1 MKIKRNPLRKWYLLI
16 IVLLIGG
23 MTTMNSCRR
32 ARYRRMIKMRRAGFK
47 RQKRHK
53 GAYQRKL
60 RKKAVH
66 TNSTYYI
73 KQKRN
78 YRRRPWY
85 SN

>member
-1 MKIKRNPLRKWYLLI
+1 MKVIRNPLRKWYLLL
-16 IVLLIGG
+16 IVLLIGT
-23 MTTMNSCRR
+23 MTMNSCRR
-32 ARYRRMIKMRRAGFK
+32 ARYNRMIKKRRAGMK
-47 RQKRHK
+47 KQKRHK

-66 TNSTYYI
+66 TSSTYYI

-85 SN
+85 NH

>member
-1 MKIKRNPLRKWYLLI
+1 MKMKRIPSRSWYLLI
-16 IVLLIGG
+16 VVLLIGT
-23 MTTMNSCRR
+23 MFMNSCRR
-32 ARYRRMIKMRRAGFK
+32 ARYRRMIKKRRAGMK
-47 RQKRHK
+47 RQKRYK

-85 SN
+85 GK